1 MVAPAVSSHSPGR
14 DLIWREWQLANRIAH
29 RCEQAVA
36 KQCLASVEGP
46 VGTELPALLD
56 VLEAAR
62 LREVADDL
70 FAVAMAQTTARAD
83 ANRRY

>member
-1 MVAPAVSSHSPGR
+1 MVAPALSSHSPGR
-14 DLIWREWQLANRIAH
+14 DLLWKEWQLANRIAH

-46 VGTELPALLD
+46 VGTALLD

-70 FAVAMAQTTARAD
+70 FAVAMAQTSARAD